1 MKQSFGM
8 EEYICSMKGHLRD
21 ALLRFRAGVS
31 WIPRIEHGSESSGML
46 ITRLAHV
53 RGIEHRDE
61 GSGMLGSRLEHVLAI
76 EHGSEACEVLLRSF
90 ELVFPGQS
98 MEMKALECYLGA
110 WNMSP
115 E

>member
-1 MKQSFGM
+1 
-8 EEYICSMKGHLRD
+8 
-21 ALLRFRAGVS
+21 
-31 WIPRIEHGSESSGML
+31 
-46 ITRLAHV
+46 
-53 RGIEHRDE
+53 
-61 GSGMLGSRLEHVLAI
+61 MLGSRLEHVLGI